1 MARRSDPI
9 KREQLLNSREVNIP
23 VYSKIMVPLDGSDLA
38 ELALAPAQLVASAL
52 SIPMELVQAFNVL
65 PPAVHNRST
74 RMALEQM
81 LAEQKRR
88 SERYLSQVQERL
100 QPSGC
105 RLTTAALAGWP
116 EQAIVDR
123 AGEDPDALIVMT
135 THGRGGL
142 ARWAMGSVAS
152 WVLHTVSNPVLIVRA
167 SAAEVVEAEVRTI
180 LVPLDGSDLAEMSLE
195 HASDL
200 AAALGASVSLVRATH
215 TRQYYRS
222 RVAGPVVATG
232 QSPESWINELMG
244 DEADEATNYLIQV
257 ERRLAAERP
266 EIDRV
271 ETLHLLHDS
280 PAQAIIDRASAQPT
294 LVVMTSHGRGGLGR
308 MLLGSVTDRV
318 VRHSNAPVLVIRP
331 RTGGRAHD

>member
-1 MARRSDPI
+1 
-9 KREQLLNSREVNIP
+9 
-23 VYSKIMVPLDGSDLA
+23 MVPLDGSDLA
-38 ELALAPAQLVASAL
+38 ELALAPAQLVSRAL
-52 SIPMELVQAFNVL
+52 SIPMELVQAFDVL

-74 RMALEQM
+74 RMAMEQM
-81 LAEQKRR
+81 LAEQRRR
-88 SERYLSQVQERL
+88 SEQYLSQVQERL

-105 RLTTAALAGWP
+105 PLTTATLPGWP
-116 EQAIVDR
+116 EDAIMDR

-142 ARWAMGSVAS
+142 ARWALGSVADRL
-152 WVLHTVSNPVLIVRA
+152 LHTVSNPVLIVRA
-167 SAAEVVEAEVRTI
+167 SAAEVVPAEVRTI
-180 LVPLDGSDLAEMSLE
+180 LVPLDGSDLAELSLE
-195 HASDL
+195 HASNL
-200 AAALGASVSLVRATH
+200 AAALDAGVSLVRTSH

-222 RVAGPVVATG
+222 HVAGPAVATG
-232 QSPESWINELMG
+232 QSPESWINDLVG
-244 DEADEATNYLIQV
+244 DDADEATNYLIQMQ
-257 ERRLAAERP
+257 RRLAAERP

-280 PAQAIIDRASAQPT
+280 PAQAIIDRTGVQPT

-331 RTGGRAHD
+331 RSASSAPG

>member
-1 MARRSDPI
+1 MRIITALKGFDI
-9 KREQLLNSREVNIP
+9 T

-38 ELALAPAQLVASAL
+38 ELALAPAQLIAEAL
-52 SIPMELVQAFNVL
+52 GIPMELVEAFDVL

-81 LAEQKRR
+81 LAEQRRR
-88 SERYLSQVQERL
+88 SQRYLSQVQERL
-100 QPSGC
+100 QPSSYP
-105 RLTTAALAGWP
+105 LTTATLAGWP

-142 ARWAMGSVAS
+142 ARWALGSVADR
-152 WVLHTVSNPVLIVRA
+152 VLHTVSNPVLIVRA
-167 SAAEVVEAEVRTI
+167 SATEVVPAGVRTI
-180 LVPLDGSDLAEMSLE
+180 LVPLDGSDLAEMSFE
-195 HASDL
+195 HAANL
-200 AAALGASVSLVRATH
+200 AVALGAGVSLVRATH

-232 QSPESWINELMG
+232 QSPESWINGLMG
-244 DEADEATNYLIQV
+244 EDAEEATNYLTQV
-257 ERRLAAERP
+257 QCRLAAERP
-266 EIDRV
+266 EIGRV

-280 PAQAIIDRASAQPT
+280 PAQAIIDRASVQPT

-318 VRHSNAPVLVIRP
+318 VRHSDAPVLVIRP
-331 RTGGRAHD
+331 SAEGRTPG